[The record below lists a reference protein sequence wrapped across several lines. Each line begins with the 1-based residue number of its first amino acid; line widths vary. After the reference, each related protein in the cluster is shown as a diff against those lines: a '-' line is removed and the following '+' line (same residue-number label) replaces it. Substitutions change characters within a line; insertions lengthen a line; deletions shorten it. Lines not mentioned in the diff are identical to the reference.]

1 LIGDGYV
8 ATTPAR
14 FISIEPALHDDV
26 AAIVSTMGC
35 RTRMTG
41 RQGIEAA
48 IGHRDGEQNGVLAL
62 ARSAG
67 LWGRTAPKKM
77 VPKDFFSPDLAAEVA
92 ANLVFG
98 LFETDGHVS
107 REQTGG
113 VRVGYTTV
121 SEQLAQQLH
130 WLLLRWGIGSSVRS
144 YDPTHKRPSI
154 VNGRRV
160 QGKLPTWEVRVSGID
175 NIRRFAEVIPMWGP
189 RGSALVEALA
199 DPARGMHRGSQRNYL
214 PSSQVEPVLAYL
226 RGRGISPL
234 LAASLVGEGAG
245 DPVGG
250 LKQILGTPRL
260 RRDRVQRL
268 ADALESEFL
277 YSVLSEEV
285 WYDKV
290 VSISEPEWAD
300 VYDIEV
306 DEHHNFVA
314 SDVVISNCAPPF
326 KQAEFD
332 IMYGKGISRE
342 GSLLDMAV
350 DIGIVKKSGA
360 WFTYEGEQL
369 GQGRENAKVFLIGNP
384 EIMVEISDKVLTQA
398 GLRPDP
404 NVANGDGANGDS
416 PTGAFTPDDDAPI
429 ELD

>member
-1 LIGDGYV
+1 LRD
-8 ATTPAR
+8 
-14 FISIEPALHDDV
+14 L
-26 AAIVSTMGC
+26 
-35 RTRMTG
+35 TR
-41 RQGIEAA
+41 RAGIF
-48 IGHRDGEQNGVLAL
+48 GK
-62 ARSAG
+62 
-67 LWGRTAPKKM
+67 TAPEKQISTE
-77 VPKDFFSPDLAAEVA
+77 FFAPDLSADVA

-98 LFETDGHVS
+98 LFESNGHVT

-113 VRVGYTTV
+113 VRVGYTST
-121 SEQLAQQLH
+121 SQQLAYQLH

-175 NIRRFAEVIPMWGP
+175 NVRRFAEVIPMWGP

-199 DPARGMHRGSQRNYL
+199 DPALGVHRGSQRNYL

-234 LAASLVGEGAG
+234 WVASLVGEGAG

-250 LKQILGTPRL
+250 LKQVLGTPRL

-268 ADALESEFL
+268 ADAMDSPFL
-277 YSVLSEEV
+277 RDILGEEV

-306 DEHHNFVA
+306 DEHHTFVA
-314 SDVVISNCAPPF
+314 NDVVISNCSAPYR
-326 KQAEFD
+326 QAEFD
-332 IMYGKGISRE
+332 IMYGKGVSRE

-350 DIGIVKKSGA
+350 DMGIVKKSGA

-369 GQGRENAKVFLIGNP
+369 GQGRENAKAFLTGNP
-384 EIMVEISDKVLTQA
+384 EIMVDISDKVLTMA
-398 GLRPDP
+398 GLRPG
-404 NVANGDGANGDS
+404 VGDEQVETTGEFGA
-416 PTGAFTPDDDAPI
+416 DDEAPI